1 MICKKTNRV
10 LLFHRSE
17 DVYEPETWG
26 IISGKIDYDENP
38 KDAVLRE
45 LVEETEFSEK
55 EVKSIVL
62 KPSYVYKK
70 ESFTFYNYLGF
81 VNSEF
86 TPILNWEN
94 TDYKW
99 CDIGDY
105 PQPLH
110 FGVSLLL
117 KNIDLKK
124 ELYKKTIDDDYIKEV
139 FRYNNGGEFK
149 DVVCSSCGWAWN
161 KHDSEEHDVYVC
173 HKCGTDNN
181 PAHKVSDSLSSQEV
195 EDKLG
200 RKLDWWNDDIVYLS
214 GIKYKKVYLRP
225 EYKKVI
231 E

>member
-1 MICKKTNRV
+1 MYYIERKEYGTENIDSGSSLSTGINCLQNTGVCQDKYWPYNILKYNIKPPKICYVNASKYKISNNITITNIK
-10 LLFHRSE
+10 
-17 DVYEPETWG
+17 G
-26 IISGKIDYDENP
+26 
-38 KDAVLRE
+38 
-45 LVEETEFSEK
+45 
-55 EVKSIVL
+55 
-62 KPSYVYKK
+62 
-70 ESFTFYNYLGF
+70 YNYVIF
-81 VNSEF
+81 
-86 TPILNWEN
+86 
-94 TDYKW
+94 
-99 CDIGDY
+99 
-105 PQPLH
+105 
-110 FGVSLLL
+110 
-117 KNIDLKK
+117 
-124 ELYKKTIDDDYIKEV
+124 DDDYIKVKEV